1 MLGWVSR
8 AGLWGPLALV
18 VFYVVCCVFL
28 IPGSIPTLGAGFL
41 FGLPVGSITA
51 MVGSTLGA
59 CVAFL
64 LGRTTIR
71 RWVARR
77 IARSCRFTAIDDA
90 IGERGFQLV
99 LLSRLSPI
107 SPFILLNYAFGLT
120 KVSLREYLWG
130 SLIGMLPGTILFVYL
145 GAGLRSLAD
154 VAAYASGQGGSSP
167 LQQAL
172 FWGGLLAMAAV
183 ALALARLARGALQR
197 AVCSQAPQSVQAPE
211 DDRT

>member
-1 MLGWVSR
+1 MEMRTKVGVLAFAGLLVALVVGAFFRPGVSCAAGLLGWVSR

-90 IGERGFQLV
+90 IGGRGFRLV
-99 LLSRLSPI
+99 L
-107 SPFILLNYAFGLT
+107 
-120 KVSLREYLWG
+120 
-130 SLIGMLPGTILFVYL
+130 
-145 GAGLRSLAD
+145 
-154 VAAYASGQGGSSP
+154 
-167 LQQAL
+167 
-172 FWGGLLAMAAV
+172 
-183 ALALARLARGALQR
+183 
-197 AVCSQAPQSVQAPE
+197 
-211 DDRT
+211 